1 MNQIAYRLDVEP
13 EAKDEETCGD
23 CHFFDLGRCWHAN
36 AMLGGAVE
44 REECLHRRAR
54 RAIPPPPIDL

>member
-1 MNQIAYRLDVEP
+1 MNQIAYRQAGQSATE
-13 EAKDEETCGD
+13 DEEACGD
-23 CHFFDLGRCWHAN
+23 CHFFDFGRCWHTN
-36 AMLGGAVE
+36 AMLGGGGV